1 MRFSLFFLSALVA
14 SCSAVAIPGEHS
26 HEHDLVMDMSPVPR
40 GVLDKRDSYDCK
52 GSSLCSSLKVA
63 ACDDAVNNKLIRN
76 NDVNY
81 GAPGSGRPK
90 TGACSNIFGGYG
102 CGVFIQGK
110 SGCARTG
117 NQMWYDY
124 QDIRANGCRVCGSK
138 HWGDGCLTTINYVS
152 GC

>member
-1 MRFSLFFLSALVA
+1 MRFSLFFLSALA
-14 SCSAVAIPGEHS
+14 ATCTAVAIP
-26 HEHDLVMDMSPVPR
+26 EHDFVPDYTQNISPVPR

-52 GSSLCSSLKVA
+52 GSSMCSSLKVA

-76 NDVNY
+76 DDVNY
-81 GAPGSGRPK
+81 GAPGSGRSR

-102 CGVFIQGK
+102 CGIFIQGK

-117 NQMWYDY
+117 NQMWWDY
-124 QDIRANGCRVCGSK
+124 QDIRNNNCRVCGSK

>member
-14 SCSAVAIPGEHS
+14 SAAAVVIPDHA
-26 HEHDLVMDMSPVPR
+26 HEHDFEADVSPVP
-40 GVLDKRDSYDCK
+40 GNPLEKRDSYDCK
-52 GSSLCSSLKVA
+52 GSSMCSSLQVR

-76 NDVNY
+76 DDVNY
-81 GAPGSGRPK
+81 GAPGSGRSR

-110 SGCARTG
+110 SHCARTG
-117 NQMWYDY
+117 NQMWWDY
-124 QDIRANGCRVCGSK
+124 QDIRKNNCRVCGSK